1 MNEKLFSPSSEAAI
15 HIEDVAPSV
24 PEVGT
29 VSDRDAMRRL
39 GKQQLFKVQIS
50 VNNHFDS

>member
-24 PEVGT
+24 HEVGT

-39 GKQQLFKVQIS
+39 GKQQLFKVNLSHRQP
-50 VNNHFDS
+50 FP